1 LGQLQFKKPSFWS
14 KVIHGI
20 NVWHVEPATKGQ
32 RLKEMRKLT
41 IIWDFDGTILPSTP
55 FDSEQS
61 LLLYRM
67 NQRDKPFG
75 WLKKGYAKAI
85 MYADQ
90 RERFRKTFKKSYIRL
105 LKGTPSSTLDEA
117 CCNLAHKIL
126 PDDRLTLK
134 KLKNDGYRMIV
145 LSCGTVDLSE
155 RILRF
160 AGIEGCFDLIE
171 GNRFQFDEDR
181 VAGMHLRLPDP
192 DDKLAM
198 MNKLNLSPERTIVV
212 GDGYTDL
219 PLLNW
224 SSIPVMIDRTGKKKK
239 RFTSNNFH
247 FITSTPEIMNI
258 IQETVT

>member
-1 LGQLQFKKPSFWS
+1 
-14 KVIHGI
+14 
-20 NVWHVEPATKGQ
+20 
-32 RLKEMRKLT
+32 MRKLT

-61 LLLYRM
+61 LLLYRL